1 MIFLNILFSI
11 AVLRQLFVKYAHGKV
26 MNITQLKTLLIE
38 EKLFR
43 SEKEASTKAHEYM
56 EKYDVQSMYY
66 IFVNYYMK
74 ECYVSY
80 IK

>member
-1 MIFLNILFSI
+1 M
-11 AVLRQLFVKYAHGKV
+11 KYAHGKV

-66 IFVNYYMK
+66 FFGV
-74 ECYVSY
+74 CFLF
-80 IK
+80 